1 MGDDRDRGKYFGMIG
16 GVWGLASAIG
26 PVVGGVFTQKVS
38 WRWCFYINRKAV
50 FFFFCS
56 GHSPKLTGPSVPI
69 DAIAFAIIIS
79 FLDIETPK
87 TPLLAGLKAI
97 DWLGCFTIVGGTM
110 MFLLGLEYGGVTYP
124 WSSAIVICL
133 IVFGLITFGLFFL
146 NEWKFARYPIMPLRI
161 FKYRS
166 NIGSLV
172 VCFSHGMV
180 FIAAAYFLPL
190 YFQAVF
196 GATPILSGVYL
207 FPFVLSLSFCSAIVG
222 IFIKKTGQYLPAIW
236 FGTVLLTIGVGLFID
251 LPSYRHSWARIIT
264 FQILAGI
271 GAGPLFQ
278 SPLIALQTKIHP
290 KDIATATATFGF
302 TRQLSTSISVVLGG
316 VIFQNGMHNRYEM
329 LRAAVGDRTAAV
341 FAEGG
346 AGASTTIVGTLRQAE
361 KAVVTK
367 AYTDSLRIMWI
378 FYVCIA
384 AVGVLA
390 SLTIGKEKL
399 SKLHEIQKTGLAGQ
413 EEARRER
420 KTDEEKERRRKN
432 TADVSKEKSNDIA
445 V

>member
-1 MGDDRDRGKYFGMIG
+1 M
-16 GVWGLASAIG
+16 
-26 PVVGGVFTQKVS
+26 
-38 WRWCFYINRKAV
+38 
-50 FFFFCS
+50 
-56 GHSPKLTGPSVPI
+56 PI

-97 DWLGCFTIVGGTM
+97 DWLGCLTIVGGTI

-124 WSSAIVICL
+124 WDSPIVICL
-133 IVFGLITFGLFFL
+133 IVFGLATFALFFL

-180 FIAAAYFLPL
+180 FIAAAFFLPL

-207 FPFVLSLSFCSAIVG
+207 FPYVLSLSFCSALVG
-222 IFIKKTGQYLPAIW
+222 IFIKRTGQYLPAIW
-236 FGTVLLTIGVGLFID
+236 FGTIIMTLGVGLLID
-251 LPSYRHSWARIIT
+251 LPTYRHSWARIII

-290 KDIATATATFGF
+290 RDIATATATFGF
-302 TRQLSTSISVVLGG
+302 TRQLATSISVVLGG
-316 VIFQNGMHNRYEM
+316 VIFQNGMHNRYET

-341 FAEGG
+341 FADGG
-346 AGASTTIVGTLRQAE
+346 AGASTVIVGELRPAE

-367 AYTDSLRIMWI
+367 AYTDSLKIMWI

-384 AVGVLA
+384 TAGVLA
-390 SLTIGKEKL
+390 SLTIQKEKL

-413 EEARRER
+413 EEAR
-420 KTDEEKERRRKN
+420 KEGRIKD
-432 TADVSKEKSNDIA
+432 TADVLKEKSNDVA

>member
-1 MGDDRDRGKYFGMIG
+1 M
-16 GVWGLASAIG
+16 
-26 PVVGGVFTQKVS
+26 
-38 WRWCFYINRKAV
+38 
-50 FFFFCS
+50 
-56 GHSPKLTGPSVPI
+56 PI
-69 DAIAFAIIIS
+69 DAIAFGIIIV

-97 DWLGCFTIVGGTM
+97 DWLGCFTVVGGTI
-110 MFLLGLEYGGVTYP
+110 MFLLGLEYGGITYP
-124 WSSAIVICL
+124 WDSPIVICL
-133 IVFGLITFGLFFL
+133 IVFGLATLGLFFL

-161 FKYRS
+161 FSHRS

-190 YFQAVF
+190 YFQAAF
-196 GATPILSGVYL
+196 SATPILSGVYL
-207 FPFVLSLSFCSAIVG
+207 FPYVLSLSFCSAIIG
-222 IFIKKTGQYLPAIW
+222 IFIKKTGQYLPGIW
-236 FGTVLLTIGVGLFID
+236 FGTVLMTLGSGLFID
-251 LPSYRHSWARIIT
+251 LPSYRHSWARIII

-290 KDIATATATFGF
+290 RDIATATATFGF
-302 TRQLSTSISVVLGG
+302 VRQLATSISVVLGG
-316 VIFQNGMHNRYEM
+316 VIFQNGMHNRYEI
-329 LRAAVGDRTAAV
+329 LRAASDDRTAAV
-341 FAEGG
+341 FADGG
-346 AGASTTIVGTLRQAE
+346 AGASTTIVGTLRPAE

-367 AYTDSLRIMWI
+367 AYTDSLQIMWI

-390 SLTIGKEKL
+390 SLTIRKEKL

-413 EEARRER
+413 EEARKERES
-420 KTDEEKERRRKN
+420 DEEKETRRRN
-432 TADVSKEKSNDIA
+432 TVSVSKEKSNDIA